1 MQGSANIAELE
12 RSQRYDVENNGGS
25 NEPRKQSELFQIV
38 KINRILNIAK
48 LGMQV
53 KKY

>member
-1 MQGSANIAELE
+1 MQGTANIAEIE
-12 RSQRYDVENNGGS
+12 RSMRYDVDRDGGS

>member
-1 MQGSANIAELE
+1 MQNTVTNAEIE
-12 RSQRYDVENNGGS
+12 RSIRYDVDRDGIS
-25 NEPRKQSELFQIV
+25 NEPRKSSELFQIV

-53 KKY
+53 KK